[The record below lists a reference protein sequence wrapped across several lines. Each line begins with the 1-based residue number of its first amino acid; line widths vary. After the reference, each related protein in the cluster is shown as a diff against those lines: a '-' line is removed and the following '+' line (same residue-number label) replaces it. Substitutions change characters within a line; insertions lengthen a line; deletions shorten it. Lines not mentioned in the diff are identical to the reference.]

1 MTIRMLL
8 RSMLALLLCAG
19 GPALAQAPL
28 KVMSFNIRYAN
39 ESDGANAWSKRREV
53 AAAMLEKAAPDLF
66 GTQELLKLQ
75 GDFLVGRLKNYAWF
89 GVGRRGGGEDEHMG
103 IFYRTDRL
111 KLIESGNFWLSDT
124 PDVPGSITWG
134 HPLPRMVTWGL
145 FETRAGGRR
154 FYAFNTHLPYRAEDE
169 GARTKGAE
177 LILKRI
183 EAMAGDLPVVLTGDF
198 NTIPGSEAY
207 RTLNT
212 RLQDAWVSTPKREG
226 PAETFHNF
234 TGKADKRIDWI
245 FTRGFAAKR
254 VRTITDHQ
262 GAVQTSDHFP
272 VMAELGWAKD

>member
-8 RSMLALLLCAG
+8 RSMLAVLLCAG
-19 GPALAQAPL
+19 GPVMAQVPL
-28 KVMSFNIRYAN
+28 EVMSFNIRYAN
-39 ESDGANAWSKRREV
+39 ENDGANAWSKRREV
-53 AAAMLEKAAPDLF
+53 TAAMLEKAAPDLF
-66 GTQELLKLQ
+66 GTQELLKEQ
-75 GDFLVGRLKNYAWF
+75 GNFLVGRLKNYAWF
-89 GVGRRGGGEDEHMG
+89 GVDRRGGHDDEHMG

-124 PDVPGSITWG
+124 PEVPGSLTWG

-145 FETRAGGRR
+145 FETVKGGRR

-169 GARTKGAE
+169 AVRAKGAA
-177 LILKRI
+177 LIAKRI

-207 RTLNT
+207 RTLSA
-212 RLQDAWVSTPKREG
+212 RLQDAWTSASKREG
-226 PAETFHNF
+226 PEGTFHDF
-234 TGKADKRIDWI
+234 TGTPDKRIDWI

-254 VRTITDHQ
+254 VSTITDHQ

-272 VMAELGWAKD
+272 VMAELGWAKR

>member
-1 MTIRMLL
+1 MRTLWRV
-8 RSMLALLLCAG
+8 MLAVLLVAG
-19 GPALAQAPL
+19 GPAMAQEPL

-39 ESDGANAWSKRREV
+39 DKDGVNAWDKRREV
-53 AAAMLEKAAPDLF
+53 TAAMLEKAAPDLF
-66 GTQELLKLQ
+66 GTQELLKVQ
-75 GDFLVGRLKNYAWF
+75 GDFLAERLKNYAWF
-89 GVGRRGGGEDEHMG
+89 GVDRRGGHADEHMG
-103 IFYRTDRL
+103 VFYRTDRL
-111 KLIESGNFWLSDT
+111 KLIESGNFWLSDA
-124 PDVPGSITWG
+124 PEAVGSITWG

-145 FETRAGGRR
+145 FETIKSGRR

-198 NTIPGSEAY
+198 NTTPGSEAHK
-207 RTLNT
+207 LLAT
-212 RLQDAWVSTPKREG
+212 RLTDARDSAPQKIG
-226 PAETFHNF
+226 PEETFHNF

-254 VRTITDHQ
+254 VVTITDHQ

-272 VMAELGWAKD
+272 VMAELGWRKR